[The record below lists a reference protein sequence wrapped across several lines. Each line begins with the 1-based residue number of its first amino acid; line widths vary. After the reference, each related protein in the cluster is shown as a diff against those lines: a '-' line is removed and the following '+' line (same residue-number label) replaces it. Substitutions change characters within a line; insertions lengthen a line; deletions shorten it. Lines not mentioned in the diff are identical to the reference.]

1 LIEHN
6 VTFSDAVVA
15 HEESRKDYDICL
27 LDLQRQKDNLQ
38 RQKDSWEEE
47 KASMVAEREEI
58 LQAQALDRA
67 YIAQMLRKNEK
78 WRNKYAKPLKTEIDG
93 TWC

>member
-1 LIEHN
+1 
-6 VTFSDAVVA
+6 
-15 HEESRKDYDICL
+15 
-27 LDLQRQKDNLQ
+27 
-38 RQKDSWEEE
+38 
-47 KASMVAEREEI
+47 MVAEREEI